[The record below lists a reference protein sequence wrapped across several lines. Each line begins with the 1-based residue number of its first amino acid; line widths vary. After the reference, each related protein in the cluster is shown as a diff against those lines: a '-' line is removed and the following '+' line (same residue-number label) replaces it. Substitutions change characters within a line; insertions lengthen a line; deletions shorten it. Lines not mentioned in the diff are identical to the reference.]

1 MVGLVD
7 LVQTLTT
14 PHAIDRYLELIR
26 PALTVRD
33 LRAEIVRVR
42 HDANGSVTLRLR
54 PTRRWSGHLAGQYV
68 QIAVVIDG
76 VKHSRCYSP
85 VTVEGRT
92 RELELTVRAHPD
104 GLVSHYLWR
113 EARPGMVV
121 DLTPAAGTFVL
132 PDPRPERIVLISGGS
147 GITPVLSMLRTL
159 AAEDHPGEVLFLH
172 YARTPEA
179 VPHRAELTA
188 LAREHPRLRVE
199 IRCPGAQSGASG
211 YFDRDTLA
219 GAAPWFRDAQVYVCG
234 PERLMAAVRAVYA
247 AEGLETSVHTEEF
260 TLPTITT
267 DPAEVTGATNFSASG
282 VRTDNT
288 GASLLEQAEAA
299 GLTPEYG
306 CRMGIC
312 FSCTAIRRSG
322 CTRNRRTGELDSDP
336 DQPIQL
342 CINAAVGDVDIAV

>member
-26 PALTVRD
+26 PSLTVRD

-54 PTRRWSGHLAGQYV
+54 PTRRWAGHLAGQYV

-76 VKHSRCYSP
+76 VKHTRCYSP
-85 VTVEGRT
+85 TTVEGQV
-92 RELELTVRAHPD
+92 RELELTIRAHPH
-104 GLVSHYLWR
+104 GLVSRYLWR
-113 EARPGMVV
+113 EARPGMVL

-159 AAEDHPGEVLFLH
+159 AAEDYPGEVLFLH
-172 YARTPEA
+172 YARSAEA
-179 VPHRAELTA
+179 VPHRAELA
-188 LAREHPRLRVE
+188 GLSREHPRLRVE
-199 IRCPGAQSGASG
+199 FRYTGAQSGASRH
-211 YFDRDTLA
+211 FDHDTLA
-219 GAAPWFRDAQVYVCG
+219 DLAPWFRDARVYVCG

-247 AEGLETSVHTEEF
+247 AEGLESSVHTEEF
-260 TLPTITT
+260 TPPTTAV
-267 DPAEVTGATNFSASG
+267 DPADVTGATTFSASG
-282 VRTDNT
+282 VRSENT

-312 FSCTAIRRSG
+312 LSCTAIRRSG
-322 CTRNRRTGELDSDP
+322 CTRNRRTGELGSDP

-342 CINAAVGDVDIAV
+342 CINDAVGDVDIAI